1 MPLPTP
7 LLLGALTLELRLL
20 GTLHVHPREGMKVRA
35 TSVCVTPPT
44 ATLFRTRTN
53 WTKVSSTST
62 RLATLPLA
70 SRSLLGHFSNTRLS
84 RQMVTNTL
92 FNSRY
97 KKYYRNTNKIS
108 VFLADLFH
116 VLKLRF
122 CKFKCIIIKDYA
134 LTKTNL

>member
-1 MPLPTP
+1 MPLPPP
-7 LLLGALTLELRLL
+7 LLLGALILELRLL

-44 ATLFRTRTN
+44 ATLFRARKN

-70 SRSLLGHFSNTRLS
+70 SPSLLGHFSNTRLS

-97 KKYYRNTNKIS
+97 QKYCRNTNKIS
-108 VFLADLFH
+108 IFLADLIH

-122 CKFKCIIIKDYA
+122 CKFKFIIMENYA
-134 LTKTNL
+134 LTKTIL